1 MNKKCKTKKNII
13 FTFIFIISILSISI
27 IYKKNENIKIKKEE
41 IYSILDQKS
50 DSKKLED
57 LIFVQKLAY
66 LGLKQFQY
74 GLLDDDYKKL
84 YQNIVK
90 GDMDRFEENVLNGT
104 LSTASTPLIQGTI
117 DFLSK
122 KLNKKINIILKTE
135 RKMKSLESH
144 VLSSIYKLENI
155 KNKNNK
161 DNTINVKLCNINNS
175 HFYVEKPNDTPGD
188 GYCFFHALS
197 FILDKKIPNWKN
209 IIEKDLNFDLKKIKK
224 NQ

>member
-1 MNKKCKTKKNII
+1 MNKKFKTKKNII
-13 FTFIFIISILSISI
+13 FAFIFIIFILSISI
-27 IYKKNENIKIKKEE
+27 IYKKIENIKIKKEE

-50 DSKKLED
+50 DSKKSD

-66 LGLKQFQY
+66 LGLKQFQD

-84 YQNIVK
+84 YQYIIK
-90 GDMDRFEENVLNGT
+90 GDMDQFEENVLNGT

-122 KLNKKINIILKTE
+122 KLNKKINIILNTE

-161 DNTINVKLCNINNS
+161 DNTISVKLCNINNS

-197 FILDKKIPNWKN
+197 FILDKKIPNWRN
-209 IIEKDLNFDLKKIKK
+209 IIEKDLNFNLKKIKK